1 MISNLG
7 VFDFG
12 TPDRSMRLLS
22 VHPGVSVEEVLEQTG
37 FELAV
42 PPSVPETRA
51 PTAEEL
57 RLIREAIDPE
67 GAREREVRA

>member
-1 MISNLG
+1 
-7 VFDFG
+7 V
-12 TPDRSMRLLS
+12 
-22 VHPGVSVEEVLEQTG
+22 VAATG
-37 FELAV
+37 FPLAV
-42 PPSVPETRA
+42 PASVPETRA